1 LNELVTVTPEISAR
15 EAWLRERM
23 TGIGSS
29 DASAVAGV
37 NPWRSPVD
45 VWLEKTGNVPPSDD
59 KDDLGP
65 TYWGKRLENLVIEEY
80 RNRTGAA
87 IGHQQQL
94 VRHREHPFMLATLD
108 AIAVHPSGGPR
119 PLEAKTTRFS
129 KDWGDQESDEVPVH
143 YVFQVQH
150 QLAVTGFSVA
160 DIAVLIGGSDFRI
173 YRIQRDEKI
182 IEALVKVETEFWEAV
197 MDRRPP
203 PLRREGDGAKVF
215 PNHISGLRIEADQ
228 EHYEIWK
235 SLTQTNQA
243 IKALDDEKEAL
254 TLRLQAFMGEAE
266 TLVFQGDKLAT
277 WRRTAPIR
285 RVDSKKLKREHPAIY
300 EQCLKPNDGER
311 RFLTKG
317 EEG

>member
-1 LNELVTVTPEISAR
+1 VTDLLPSLEPEISAR

-45 VWLEKTGNVPPSDD
+45 VWLEKTGNAPPSDD
-59 KDDLGP
+59 SDDLGP

-87 IGHQQQL
+87 IGHQQAL
-94 VRHREHPFMLATLD
+94 VRHPTHPFMLATLD
-108 AIAVHPSGGPR
+108 AIAVHPTGGPR

-129 KDWGDQESDEVPVH
+129 RDWGDPESDEVPLH

-173 YRIQRDEKI
+173 YRVARDERI
-182 IEALVKVETEFWEAV
+182 IEALVNVEKEFWQAV
-197 MDRRPP
+197 LDRRPP

-215 PNHISGLRIEADQ
+215 PSHISGLRIEADR
-228 EHYEIWK
+228 ERYEAWSALVKTKAEIK
-235 SLTQTNQA
+235 SLTKQQ
-243 IKALDDEKEAL
+243 EEL
-254 TLRLQAFMGEAE
+254 TLKLQSFMGEAE
-266 TLVFQGDKLAT
+266 ALVFQGDTLAT
-277 WRRTAPIR
+277 WRRSAPVR
-285 RVDSKKLKREHPAIY
+285 RVDSKKLKREFPDAY
-300 EQCLKPNDGER
+300 AKCLKPSEGGR

-317 EEG
+317 ED